1 MTVAG
6 RVDQAPWVRLRA
18 IPGQAAPVL
27 LPGLACAVAGSVLLG
42 RKSLWLDESVSAT
55 LAQLGWRDL
64 ARVLVGRETNMALYH
79 LALKGWTGA
88 FGAGEVA
95 VRSFSVLCAAAAACA
110 VTALAGRLLG
120 RAAGLLSGLLFG
132 LNPIVL
138 AFAQTARGYALC
150 LLLVVVAEWLL
161 VDALRRRSR
170 PAWIG
175 YAAVTACAVATN
187 SLVVFLPVANLLA
200 LVALPGSPVRRRDL
214 AGSAVVPL
222 LLVAPLLLRVHQV
235 NADGVGW
242 IAGAAGGRLVQRLDR
257 LLPAPASLSLLAV
270 AVAAVLAVVVRR
282 CRPATLWSPWSAH
295 VLLLSW
301 LVTPPVGVLALS
313 LAYRPLLVPRYLVF
327 CLPPLVI
334 LVAAAL
340 LRPRAHAAGACA
352 RQPARAAAGVTLVL
366 LLSLALDVGW
376 YRAGPR
382 EDWRAAA
389 AEVTARAGASD
400 GILFY
405 PADSR
410 VPFDYYRA
418 RTPRAA
424 VLEPVY
430 PERAAGV
437 RGALAA
443 LGPLPIGR
451 SVVAASARRSARLWL
466 VVRRD
471 QADPSA
477 GEQVVRSGL
486 EDAGLAAVG
495 GRCLRQVCI
504 AEYQRPG
511 VPRP

>member
-1 MTVAG
+1 M
-6 RVDQAPWVRLRA
+6 RLRPRA
-18 IPGQAAPVL
+18 IPGRAALVL
-27 LPGLACAVAGSVLLG
+27 LPGLACAVVGSVLLG

-88 FGAGEVA
+88 FGVGEVA
-95 VRSFSVLCAAAAACA
+95 VRSFSVLCAAVAACA

-120 RAAGLLSGLLFG
+120 RAVGLLSGLLFG
-132 LNPIVL
+132 LDPVVL

-150 LLLVVVAEWLL
+150 LLLVVVAELLL
-161 VDALRRRSR
+161 VDALRRHSR
-170 PAWIG
+170 RAWIG

-187 SLVVFLPVANLLA
+187 ALAVLLPVANLLA
-200 LVALPGSPVRRRDL
+200 LVALPGSLVRRRDL
-214 AGSAVVPL
+214 AGSAVPPL

-235 NADGVGW
+235 NAGGVDW
-242 IAGAAGGRLVQRLDR
+242 IAGAAGGRLVQRIDR
-257 LLPAPASLSLLAV
+257 LVPAPVSLSLLAV
-270 AVAAVLAVVVRR
+270 AVATVLAVVVRR
-282 CRPATLWSPWSAH
+282 RRPTTLWSPWSAR

-327 CLPPLVI
+327 CLPPLVV

-340 LRPRAHAAGACA
+340 LRPRHHAAV
-352 RQPARAAAGVTLVL
+352 AAGVTLAL

-382 EDWRAAA
+382 EDWRAAV

-418 RTPRAA
+418 RTPGAA
-424 VLEPVY
+424 VLEPVD
-430 PERAAGV
+430 PERAGGV
-437 RGALAA
+437 RGELAA
-443 LGPLPIGR
+443 LGPIPIGR
-451 SVVAASARRSARLWL
+451 SSVAAAARRSSRLWL

-471 QADPSA
+471 RAGPSA
-477 GEQVVRSGL
+477 GEQEVRSGL
-486 EDAGLAAVG
+486 TDAGLAALG
-495 GRCLRQVCI
+495 GRCLRQVCV
-504 AEYQRPG
+504 AQYRRPG
-511 VPRP
+511 GPGP